1 MNKYLEETKMLNFS
15 NHQIQLLIK
24 SKKWQTLDE
33 FNKIKA
39 IYEFVQNEILLGFNA
54 YDTLTAVQV
63 LNEGIGQCNTKA
75 TLLMALLRSV
85 DIPCRL
91 HAFDV
96 TKDFQQGV
104 TSKLIHKLA
113 PDMILHTWVEV
124 YYKDEWIALEGV
136 ILDKQY
142 LAAIQM
148 KFSQHQGLFKK
159 YAIAVHDLKH
169 VCIDWV
175 GTNTYIQKEA
185 IIYDHGIFS
194 SPDDLFIDHSQALS
208 KFKSLMYALIGSK
221 IMTHNVNK
229 IRNKLKEKQ

>member
-169 VCIDWV
+169 VCIDW
-175 GTNTYIQKEA
+175 K
-185 IIYDHGIFS
+185 
-194 SPDDLFIDHSQALS
+194 
-208 KFKSLMYALIGSK
+208 
-221 IMTHNVNK
+221 
-229 IRNKLKEKQ
+229 